1 MLTEKH
7 EKSNI
12 SPKNDK
18 KQDIL
23 AETLEELDPVKV
35 IILAAEATKHSQEKI
50 EVKSFEDL
58 KEKNSALAM
67 LIDKVAKDFG
77 VPRELL
83 CAIFDHESNFKHGL
97 RGDLHLKGNSVGIGQ
112 FRDGTWDDI
121 YGKDTKEFVEFREY
135 MDKHYVGKTFK
146 RGENILADIA
156 ATAAFLKYL
165 GGSRT
170 NFERLSEHRIV
181 YLRARYVGDK
191 DYKAQMRYYVG
202 GQYNKVHPRYKEFIQ
217 TCKKFEEG

>member
-1 MLTEKH
+1 MLSESS
-7 EKSNI
+7 EKSNRN
-12 SPKNDK
+12 PKAEK
-18 KQDIL
+18 KKGIIEE
-23 AETLEELDPVKV
+23 AEKDLDSVKV

-58 KEKNSALAM
+58 KEKNPALAT
-67 LIDKVAKDFG
+67 LIDKVANDFG

-112 FRDGTWDDI
+112 FRDGTWGDI
-121 YGKDTKEFVEFREY
+121 YGKDAKEFAEFREY
-135 MDKHYVGKTFK
+135 MDKYYAGRTFE

-156 ATAAFLKYL
+156 ATAAYLKYL

-170 NFERLSEHRIV
+170 NFERLSEHRLV

-191 DYKAQMRYYVG
+191 EYKAQMRYYVG
-202 GQYNKVHPRYKEFIQ
+202 GQYDKVHPRYKEFIQ